1 MPLKIVFT
9 IVGVKC
15 IINTIMHLI
24 TMNCQWLTDRKS
36 GCEEMISTVKAL
48 PSLLYLRLLRGGW
61 LIIMARTEQM
71 EWHQTHRNHVFNT
84 IPLIPLQPLPRA
96 CPPQLNCH
104 QPPVLYPP
112 PATIYCYRRLKT
124 ELQEIRRKGAK
135 SFARQYSE
143 RTCAR
148 CQRQLGMFWNSGA
161 VCRGCSHLV
170 CNKCR
175 VGVSALDW
183 KCTVCH
189 AYRKVKI
196 RSGEWFLEERDKKFP
211 PDSERHE
218 TVGEKLLKSYRRLSH
233 ITVVPPT
240 APPYYDGPSFS
251 RSGGLNNSFKK
262 PFTKS
267 MEDLMVSLTSHM
279 RRFSRSQQDVRV
291 EQDLLTVDNR
301 RGQSTVWKSLSDTNI
316 NKYNNTQ
323 PLSSKLTKGPS
334 LTNLFKKSRNDDQSS
349 SSSGA
354 DEDLS
359 LGSEYSWGKRGS
371 SASSTGTD
379 CGLLE
384 INRVTGELKLAIA
397 FNHNTSCLEITINGC
412 RNLAYGDI
420 KRKKCHPYV
429 KVYLLPEKSQSSKL
443 KTTIKR
449 NTTDPIYNEI
459 LQCQIESP
467 LLSRST
473 LQVSVWHSATLKKKV
488 FLGEVLVPLEGCIF
502 KDSTTQGSN
511 WYPLC
516 PKPESPEGN
525 AVEQDTAGELL
536 VRMKFTSLSQPSWVC
551 HTDAVHIGPHDVGQ
565 LTVLV
570 TGAKNLPTKANSQNT
585 YVKGCLTLP
594 GPRELVQRTPV
605 LKKPSPVW
613 SHQLL
618 FSRVTPYDLQI
629 CTLELD
635 LWDHTPFTF
644 SDRLLG
650 WVRMEAGSSWQL
662 VLQTPNMWHDFSLP
676 MQANI
681 NSRRT

>member
-1 MPLKIVFT
+1 MDL
-9 IVGVKC
+9 GV
-15 IINTIMHLI
+15 L
-24 TMNCQWLTDRKS
+24 
-36 GCEEMISTVKAL
+36 KAL
-48 PSLLYLRLLRGGW
+48 EREKVLEVLQRDKLLRSTDDDR
-61 LIIMARTEQM
+61 I
-71 EWHQTHRNHVFNT
+71 
-84 IPLIPLQPLPRA
+84 
-96 CPPQLNCH
+96 
-104 QPPVLYPP
+104 
-112 PATIYCYRRLKT
+112 RRLKT

-135 SFARQYSE
+135 SFARQYSK

-148 CQRQLGMFWNSGA
+148 CQRPLGMFWNSGA
-161 VCRGCSHLV
+161 VCRGCSHRV

-218 TVGEKLLKSYRRLSH
+218 TVGEKLLKSYQRLSH

-301 RGQSTVWKSLSDTNI
+301 RGQSTGWKSLSDTNI
-316 NKYNNTQ
+316 NKYNN
-323 PLSSKLTKGPS
+323 LTKGPS

-397 FNHNTSCLEITINGC
+397 FNHITSCLEITINGC

-429 KVYLLPEKSQSSKL
+429 KIFLLPEKSQSSKL

-459 LQCQIESP
+459 LQCQMESP

-570 TGAKNLPTKANSQNT
+570 TGAKNLPTKANNSQNT
-585 YVKGCLTLP
+585 YVKGCLTLH

-605 LKKPSPVW
+605 LKKPSPAW

-635 LWDHTPFTF
+635 LWDHAPFTF

>member
-1 MPLKIVFT
+1 MDL
-9 IVGVKC
+9 GV
-15 IINTIMHLI
+15 L
-24 TMNCQWLTDRKS
+24 
-36 GCEEMISTVKAL
+36 KAL
-48 PSLLYLRLLRGGW
+48 EREKVLEVLKRDKLLRSTDDDR
-61 LIIMARTEQM
+61 I
-71 EWHQTHRNHVFNT
+71 
-84 IPLIPLQPLPRA
+84 
-96 CPPQLNCH
+96 
-104 QPPVLYPP
+104 
-112 PATIYCYRRLKT
+112 RRLKT

-148 CQRQLGMFWNSGA
+148 CQRPLGMFWNSGA
-161 VCRGCSHLV
+161 VCRGCSHRV

-189 AYRKVKI
+189 AYREVKI
-196 RSGEWFLEERDKKFP
+196 RSGEWFLEERAKKFP
-211 PDSERHE
+211 PDTERHE
-218 TVGEKLLKSYRRLSH
+218 TVGEKLLKSYQRLSH

-240 APPYYDGPSFS
+240 PPPYYDGPSFS
-251 RSGGLNNSFKK
+251 RSGGLKNSFKK

-279 RRFSRSQQDVRV
+279 RRFSRSQQDVQV

-301 RGQSTVWKSLSDTNI
+301 RGQSTGWKSLSDTNI
-316 NKYNNTQ
+316 NKYNN
-323 PLSSKLTKGPS
+323 LTKGPI

-397 FNHNTSCLEITINGC
+397 FNHMTSCLEITINGC

-459 LQCQIESP
+459 LQCQMESP

-488 FLGEVLVPLEGCIF
+488 FLGEVLVLLEGCIF
-502 KDSTTQGSN
+502 EDSTTQGSN

-516 PKPESPEGN
+516 PKPESPEGS
-525 AVEQDTAGELL
+525 AVKQDTAGELL

-551 HTDAVHIGPHDVGQ
+551 HTDEVHIGPHDVGQ

-570 TGAKNLPTKANSQNT
+570 TGARNLPTKANNSQNT

-605 LKKPSPVW
+605 LKKPSPAW
-613 SHQLL
+613 SHQLF

-635 LWDHTPFTF
+635 LWDHAPFTF

-650 WVRMEAGSSWQL
+650 WVRMEAGLSWQL

>member
-1 MPLKIVFT
+1 MDL
-9 IVGVKC
+9 GV
-15 IINTIMHLI
+15 L
-24 TMNCQWLTDRKS
+24 
-36 GCEEMISTVKAL
+36 KAL
-48 PSLLYLRLLRGGW
+48 EREKVLEVLQRDKLLRSTDDDR
-61 LIIMARTEQM
+61 I
-71 EWHQTHRNHVFNT
+71 
-84 IPLIPLQPLPRA
+84 
-96 CPPQLNCH
+96 
-104 QPPVLYPP
+104 
-112 PATIYCYRRLKT
+112 RRLKT

-135 SFARQYSE
+135 GFARQYSE

-161 VCRGCSHLV
+161 VCRGCSHRV

-218 TVGEKLLKSYRRLSH
+218 TVGEKLLKSYQRLSH

-240 APPYYDGPSFS
+240 APPCHLDRRQIWLQGFPQ
-251 RSGGLNNSFKK
+251 GHKAKK
-262 PFTKS
+262 
-267 MEDLMVSLTSHM
+267 
-279 RRFSRSQQDVRV
+279 
-291 EQDLLTVDNR
+291 
-301 RGQSTVWKSLSDTNI
+301 
-316 NKYNNTQ
+316 TQ

-397 FNHNTSCLEITINGC
+397 FNHITSCLEITINGC

-459 LQCQIESP
+459 LQMESP

-511 WYPLC
+511 RYPLC

-525 AVEQDTAGELL
+525 AVEQDTAGQNEVHLL
-536 VRMKFTSLSQPSWVC
+536 VP
-551 HTDAVHIGPHDVGQ
+551 AVLGLPHRW
-565 LTVLV
+565 
-570 TGAKNLPTKANSQNT
+570 
-585 YVKGCLTLP
+585 CLTLP

-650 WVRMEAGSSWQL
+650 WVRMEAD
-662 VLQTPNMWHDFSLP
+662 NMAVCHTFTII
-676 MQANI
+676 Q
-681 NSRRT
+681 